1 MDYTTLGRTGLKV
14 SVAGLGCG
22 GSSRLGLAQGATRAE
37 ATRLVRHCLDEGV
50 NLIDTAP
57 AYGTEEAVGLAL
69 QAVARDSVV
78 VSTKA
83 QIRVGG
89 RLVSP
94 AEVVASLETSLRT
107 LKLDHVDV
115 FFLHAVRPEDY
126 EHALIVRDALLAA
139 RAAGKV
145 RHLGITETAPFDPQH
160 LMLDR
165 ALAEPDF
172 EVIMTAFHLLNQN
185 TRERVFRRTLERGIG
200 TLVMFAVR
208 AIFSQPGRLQQT
220 LKELI
225 DNGQLEPDQLEPA
238 AGEAR
243 DPLGFLI
250 HDGGAETLID
260 AAYRYVRHEPG
271 VDVTLFGT
279 GSPAH
284 ATANIASILRPAL
297 PLADRERLEA
307 TYGHLEGVGL
317 TLPEPAGHGGGSR

>member
-22 GSSRLGLAQGATRAE
+22 GSSRLGLARGASVTE
-37 ATRLVRHCLDEGV
+37 AARLVRHCLDQGV
-50 NLIDTAP
+50 NLIDTAH

-69 QAVARDSVV
+69 QGVARDSVV

-83 QIRVGG
+83 QIRVDG
-89 RLVSP
+89 RLVGP
-94 AEVVASLETSLRT
+94 DEVIASLETSLRT

-139 RAAGKV
+139 RTAGKL
-145 RHLGITETAPFDPQH
+145 RHLGITETAPFDPGH
-160 LMLDR
+160 RMLDR
-165 ALAEPDF
+165 ALDEADF
-172 EVIMTAFHLLNQN
+172 EVVMTAFHLLNQN

-220 LKELI
+220 LGELVAE
-225 DNGQLEPDQLEPA
+225 GRLAPA
-238 AGEAR
+238 LGEAR

-250 HDGGAETLID
+250 HDGGAEDLID

-297 PLADRERLEA
+297 PLADRQRLQA
-307 TYGHLEGVGL
+307 GFGHLEGVGL
-317 TLPEPAGHGGGSR
+317 TLPEPAGKTRGGR